1 MTQIV
6 PLNRLSLGQRGRVTK
21 IAADGLLKRRILDM
35 GVTSGTE
42 LLLKGMAPLGDP
54 LEVLVKGYRLSLR
67 KDEASRIMVE
77 VN

>member
-6 PLNRLSLGQRGRVTK
+6 PLDRLSLGQRGRVTK